1 MFGNEWTPMYVLIA
15 NRLFF
20 LGEATPKQ
28 IHQEF
33 PEWDEMQVENAI
45 KKAER
50 YGLVKRTT
58 VNRGQRKF
66 VAKHNP
72 CRSVFELANHV

>member
-1 MFGNEWTPMYVLIA
+1 MQGNEPQTMHELLA
-15 NRLFF
+15 NRLWF

-28 IHQEF
+28 INQEF
-33 PEWDEMQVENAI
+33 PEWSEMQVENAI
-45 KKAER
+45 RKAAK
-50 YGLVKRTT
+50 YGLVRFTT
-58 VNRGQRKF
+58 VKRGHRMV